1 MEIRPADFFQTLGHP
16 QRIEVFRLLVRRY
29 PDALAAGEIALALDL
44 KPSTLSVY
52 LGALLRAGLL
62 KQERQGTSL
71 LYQARIDTM
80 QDALAFLIDDCC
92 KGRTE
97 LCAPAL
103 EAQPQAQL
111 NVLFLCTANSARSFF
126 AEAILHRFA
135 GGSFAAFSAGTH
147 PAIQPN
153 KKAIEVL
160 LAKGY
165 DTAPLQSKSTAEL
178 LAKEAP
184 KMDFVFTLCDQAA
197 NEDCSVW
204 HGAPITSHWGLPD
217 PAGVRGSDADISG
230 AFHSA
235 FETIYQRVHRF
246 VALPFETLDR
256 ASRQRAVDTIAR
268 L

>member
-1 MEIRPADFFQTLGHP
+1 MEIKPAEFFQTLGHP

-29 PDALAAGEIALALDL
+29 PDALAAGEIALALDV

-52 LGALLRAGLL
+52 LNALLRAGLL
-62 KQERQGTSL
+62 AQERRGTSL
-71 LYQARIDTM
+71 LYQARIDAM
-80 QDALAFLIDDCC
+80 QGALAFLIDDCC
-92 KGRTE
+92 KGRTD
-97 LCAPAL
+97 LCVPNP
-103 EAQPQAQL
+103 EAQPQARQ
-111 NVLFLCTANSARSFF
+111 NVLFLCTANSARSLF
-126 AEAILHRFA
+126 AEAILHRLA
-135 GGSFAAFSAGTH
+135 GDSFAAFSAGTH
-147 PAIQPN
+147 PAVKPN
-153 KKAIEVL
+153 KNAIEVL

-165 DTAPLQSKSTAEL
+165 DTGPLQSKSTAEL

-230 AFHSA
+230 AFHAA